1 MTKKMEG
8 QKKGSEKEREESG
21 IEGEVETREEED
33 NSHDVEPSALSPPV
47 LQRQSALA
55 EQLREKK
62 REMEDSYCLP

>member
-33 NSHDVEPSALSPPV
+33 NSHDVEPSALSPPSF
-47 LQRQSALA
+47 R
-55 EQLREKK
+55 
-62 REMEDSYCLP
+62 DSLH